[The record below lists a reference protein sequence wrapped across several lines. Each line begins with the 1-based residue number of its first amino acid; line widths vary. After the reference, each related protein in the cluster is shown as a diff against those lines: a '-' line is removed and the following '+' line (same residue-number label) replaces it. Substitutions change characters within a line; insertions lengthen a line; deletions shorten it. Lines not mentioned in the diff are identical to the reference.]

1 MPGVNA
7 NKVEFIFNP
16 LKYFSLGENF
26 KINCKID
33 STVQQHIVEVKVD
46 NVSSKK
52 TIEGLDVDIFPLEFV
67 GEISAGNHS
76 INVAI
81 YEENEVIGR
90 MFYPCITVYD
100 YNDYSI
106 QYITDN
112 NDKNPYI
119 STYYIEPIVNINE
132 EWEIEI
138 FVDDFYCSG
147 YRNLNIGDEKTY
159 EIHVEIDDKH
169 IIYDN
174 LSHGNHF
181 IKMPALSEYK
191 VYDFILYAKDNL
203 GYESHVL
210 INEVWVKPEI
220 EENIYQMTEDD
231 LVAYGITNKKVENIV
246 PIYCNEEEYNAIMAV
261 ERGKRYLTR
270 NEILSSK
277 DEVVNYN
284 IPNGEYVCFNPDFNN
299 DGEYDPFDGWLYKEQ
314 YTRYA
319 EDYNIEEIY
328 NMAESNRIGLQQ
340 FIDNKIKEGYTTV
353 KLIENGYFIVN
364 DLTQLDSANTEQHP
378 GSIIIEGANNFTLDL
393 NGTTIKM
400 NANANAYSK
409 IITLSA
415 SFNSHVKNGI
425 IDGDAFTHDYD
436 NSTNN
441 SEWNQIAG
449 IHGDCRYCSFE
460 NLTMSHSSGYGYVG
474 GGGYIFK
481 NGDRLYTSYIIN
493 CPTFVYGDID
503 DNGNVIESNDRSISD
518 FIDISTAISRYKSY
532 KSFYGEDIKYI
543 KGQISRYL
551 GYQGNGLCNWNL
563 KVFMYDENK
572 NLIHKRVGY
581 QYREVDI
588 PVNTKYIRVV
598 ALADYNLFDVG
609 TGIKLVHFFRPINCV
624 TKNVTIKE
632 IRGTGGAWTSSNNCL
647 FTDMEIRSA
656 GNHVTPTAFD
666 FEDGW
671 DQMQDVTMRNIK
683 CFSDGGGSSSLLT
696 CGGHNFI
703 FENIGHDSEARAYNY
718 ARTRHYVYRNCVT
731 NNDFAQNYQSIIRT
745 GTPRMYN
752 CDIKTLSNNT
762 NPDII
767 TNFKSDHIDRGTI
780 YNSTVKNNYLRNNV
794 SSIISQCDI
803 INSNII
809 CNGWSGYIGRKAYF
823 VNDRFICEDEN
834 NFIDIAINTGGNVI
848 MYDCTFDSFTR
859 FRNHAD
865 LSLLYVENCSFPKG
879 VAIEPSVI
887 ERSFQKDIMFKKCNM
902 TIDSLEYDFIN
913 SKPHAY
919 SAGPIKVTFEDCVI
933 TIKNIGPNKSIWYD
947 NSKSTEGVI
956 KFINCK
962 FIFETED
969 KIELF
974 TTYANNKLGRTN
986 LLVKMIKCEMIDN
999 ITKTTVKNTE
1009 GIKYFETNTDEI
1021 IIDTNQPR
1029 LVYLNNE
1036 DVIIP
1041 YCSVSSNDGVIE
1053 THGVIRSL
1061 TDEEFNNINIDNY
1074 NVDQGYINDSI
1085 SSNELPSGEYQY
1097 EVYTVDSYGLRSEPL
1112 TMSLIINEYID
1123 ENDFTEIVVDIP
1135 TDNYELV
1142 LIGSSELI
1150 INTGEINWGD
1160 GTEDILTTDS
1170 LSHIYT
1176 TAGEY
1181 TIRGRFIFGKGIKP
1195 TNTIKN
1201 VLIKVNKLCSNYSLN
1216 LNSAFEG
1223 MTRLE
1228 TFNCDNIRVDNLA
1241 NTFYNCSALTTL
1253 DVSNWDTSNVTNMSH
1268 MFGICKLLTS
1278 VDVSNWNT
1286 SNVTDMSYMFYSC
1299 NALTTLDVSNWN
1311 TSNVTNMSWIF
1322 RGCNALTSLDVSNWD
1337 TSNVTSMNLMF
1348 IGCHKLTS
1356 VDVSK
1361 WDTSKVTNMSEM
1373 FHDCKSLT
1381 SLDLS
1386 NWDTKNVI
1394 DMSSMFRI
1402 CNALT
1407 SVDVSN
1413 WNTSK
1418 VTNMGYMFYGCSS
1431 LTSLDVSNWNTSNV
1445 TNMYGMFGGCNALT
1459 SLDVSDWNTSN
1470 VTTMNSMFRD
1480 CVILTSLDLTNWN
1493 TDNVTDMS
1501 YMFQY
1506 NYALTTL
1513 GDLFNWN
1520 TVNVAHINNMFYNC
1534 SALTTLDVSNWN
1546 ISKVTS
1552 TSSMFCNC
1560 SVLTSLDVSKWNI
1573 SNITNMN
1580 GMFNGCKSLTSL
1592 DVSNWNT
1599 SNVTTMDGMFN
1610 GCSVLTSLD
1619 VSNWN
1624 TNSVTDMSSIFQNC
1638 NALTTLDVSNWNTKN
1653 VNDMYGI
1660 FFGCK
1665 SLTSLDLSKWNTS
1678 NVTDIRFMFRDCRSL
1693 TTLDISN
1700 FDLNKVNTYYSGLFL
1715 NDNKLLTINMNNSD
1729 YNSVNKI
1736 IEQLPTR
1743 ASDNLGVLSIR
1754 GVNDL
1759 NQVNINDAKTKFWII
1774 ENSRE
1779 IKSIKINNKD
1789 ISKVYKGS
1797 LRIKKMYIG

>member
-33 STVQQHIVEVKVD
+33 STVQQHIVEVKID

-169 IIYDN
+169 IVYDN

-210 INEVWVKPEI
+210 LNEVWVKPEI

-231 LVAYGITNKKVENIV
+231 LVTYGITNKKVENIV

-261 ERGKRYLTR
+261 AKNSRYLTR

-284 IPNGEYVCFNPDFNN
+284 IPSGEYVCFIPDFNN
-299 DGEYDPFDGWLYKEQ
+299 DGEYDPFEGWLYKEQ

-319 EDYNIEEIY
+319 EDYNTEEIY

-340 FIDNKIKEGYTTV
+340 FIDDKIEEGYTTV

-364 DLTQLDSANTEQHP
+364 DLSQLDSANVEYRP

-393 NGTTIKM
+393 NGSTIKM
-400 NANANAYSK
+400 NANANASSK
-409 IITLSA
+409 IVTLSK

-425 IDGDAFTHDYD
+425 IDGDVFTHDYD

-449 IHGDCRYCSFE
+449 IHDDCRYCSFE

-474 GGGYIFK
+474 GSCGILK
-481 NGDRLYTSYIIN
+481 NGDRMYTSYIIL
-493 CPTFVYGDID
+493 CPKFVYGDID

-518 FIDISTAISRYKSY
+518 FIDISTAISKY

-543 KGQISRYL
+543 RGQISKYL

-598 ALADYNLFDVG
+598 ALADYNFFDVG
-609 TGIKLVHFFRPINCV
+609 TGIRLVHFFRPINCV

-632 IRGTGGAWTSSNNCL
+632 IRGTGGAWTGSNNCL
-647 FTDMEIRSA
+647 FTDMEIRSV

-671 DQMQDVTMRNIK
+671 DQMQDVTMRNIR
-683 CFSDGGGSSSLLT
+683 CFGDGGGSTNLMT

-703 FENIGHDSEARAYNY
+703 YENIGHDSEAVAYNY
-718 ARTRHYVYRNCVT
+718 GRTRHYVYRNCVS
-731 NNDFAQNYQSIIRT
+731 NNKFAQNYQSIIRT

-752 CDIKTLSNNT
+752 CDIKTLSNSE
-762 NPDII
+762 NPNIFI
-767 TNFKSDHIDRGTI
+767 NFKSDHIDRGTI
-780 YNSTVKNNYLRNNV
+780 YNSTVKNHIINNYFT
-794 SSIISQCDI
+794 IISTCDI
-803 INSNII
+803 INSNVI
-809 CNGWSGYIGRKAYF
+809 CNGWSGHIGRKAYF

-834 NFIDIAINTGGNVI
+834 NFIDIAINTGGNVM

-859 FRNHAD
+859 FRNHTD

-879 VAIEPSVI
+879 VAIEPNVI
-887 ERSFQKDIMFKKCNM
+887 EKNFQKDIMFKKCNI
-902 TIDSLEYDFIN
+902 TIDSLEHDFI
-913 SKPHAY
+913 STKPYAY
-919 SAGPIKVTFEDCVI
+919 SAGPVKVTFEDCVI
-933 TIKNIGPNKSIWYD
+933 TIKDIGPNKSIWYD

-969 KIELF
+969 KIGLF
-974 TTYANNKLGRTN
+974 TTFASNKLGRTN
-986 LLVKMIKCEMIDN
+986 LLVKMIKCEMIDD

-1085 SSNELPSGEYQY
+1085 SSNTLPLGEYQY
-1097 EVYTVDSYGLRSEPL
+1097 EVYAVDSYGLRSEPL
-1112 TMSLIINEYID
+1112 TMSLTINEYIE

-1160 GTEDILTTDS
+1160 GTEDILTTDN
-1170 LSHIYT
+1170 LSHTYT

-1181 TIRGRFIFGKGIKP
+1181 TIRGKFIFGKGIKP

-1216 LNSAFEG
+1216 LNNAFEG
-1223 MTRLE
+1223 MNRLE

-1241 NTFYNCSALTTL
+1241 NTFNGCNALTSLDISNWNTDKVTNMYGMFKDCKLLTSLNLSNWDTSNVTDMSSMFHGCNSLTTL
-1253 DVSNWDTSNVTNMSH
+1253 DVSNWNTSKVTNMYSMFRDCTNLISLDVSNWNTDNVTNMSY
-1268 MFGICKLLTS
+1268 MFQYNYVLTTL
-1278 VDVSNWNT
+1278 DVSNWNT
-1286 SNVTDMSYMFYSC
+1286 SEVTSMNNMFYAC
-1299 NALTTLDVSNWN
+1299 RALTTLDVSNWN
-1311 TSNVTNMSWIF
+1311 TSNVTNM
-1322 RGCNALTSLDVSNWD
+1322 A
-1337 TSNVTSMNLMF
+1337 
-1348 IGCHKLTS
+1348 H
-1356 VDVSK
+1356 
-1361 WDTSKVTNMSEM
+1361 
-1373 FHDCKSLT
+1373 
-1381 SLDLS
+1381 
-1386 NWDTKNVI
+1386 
-1394 DMSSMFRI
+1394 
-1402 CNALT
+1402 
-1407 SVDVSN
+1407 
-1413 WNTSK
+1413 
-1418 VTNMGYMFYGCSS
+1418 MFYDCSS
-1431 LTSLDVSNWNTSNV
+1431 LTSLDVSNFNTSNVTYMTEMFHNCSSLTSLDVSNFNTSKVTNIGGMFHTCQSLTTLDVSNFNTSNV
-1445 TNMYGMFGGCNALT
+1445 TNMYM
-1459 SLDVSDWNTSN
+1459 
-1470 VTTMNSMFRD
+1470 
-1480 CVILTSLDLTNWN
+1480 
-1493 TDNVTDMS
+1493 
-1501 YMFQY
+1501 
-1506 NYALTTL
+1506 
-1513 GDLFNWN
+1513 
-1520 TVNVAHINNMFYNC
+1520 MFYNC
-1534 SALTTLDVSNWN
+1534 KL
-1546 ISKVTS
+1546 
-1552 TSSMFCNC
+1552 
-1560 SVLTSLDVSKWNI
+1560 LTSLDVSKWDI
-1573 SNITNMN
+1573 SKVTNMYN
-1580 GMFNGCKSLTSL
+1580 MFINCTNLTSI
-1592 DVSNWNT
+1592 T
-1599 SNVTTMDGMFN
+1599 
-1610 GCSVLTSLD
+1610 
-1619 VSNWN
+1619 
-1624 TNSVTDMSSIFQNC
+1624 
-1638 NALTTLDVSNWNTKN
+1638 
-1653 VNDMYGI
+1653 
-1660 FFGCK
+1660 
-1665 SLTSLDLSKWNTS
+1665 
-1678 NVTDIRFMFRDCRSL
+1678 
-1693 TTLDISN
+1693 
-1700 FDLNKVNTYYSGLFL
+1700 
-1715 NDNKLLTINMNNSD
+1715 MNNSD

-1736 IEQLPTR
+1736 ITQLPTRTSDSMGHLYIEGVDDHKLVNKSEAKLKYWAIMTIFPNIKYYTLANEAEETFAYPIINSDESVLSNSSISVIPIENEGSDETVFCLEIETQEDINSIQFVNPECLLKMLILDTSNMTTMKDLFKNCTQLNSIECSDWDTSNVTDMSYMFVGCESLTQLDLSNWDISNVTTMESMFYNCTNLISITMNNSDYNSVNKVIAQLPTR
-1743 ASDNLGVLSIR
+1743 ASDNLGVLSIA
-1754 GVNDL
+1754 GVDDIS
-1759 NQVNINDAKTKFWII
+1759 QVNINDAKTKFWII
-1774 ENSRE
+1774 ENFRE

>member
-261 ERGKRYLTR
+261 AKNSRYLTR

-284 IPNGEYVCFNPDFNN
+284 IPSGEYVCFIPDFNN
-299 DGEYDPFDGWLYKEQ
+299 DGEYDPFEGWLYKEQ

-319 EDYNIEEIY
+319 EDYNTEEIY

-364 DLTQLDSANTEQHP
+364 DLTQLDSANAEQHP

-400 NANANAYSK
+400 NANANATSK
-409 IITLSA
+409 IVTLSS

-543 KGQISRYL
+543 RGQISRYL

-609 TGIKLVHFFRPINCV
+609 TGIKLVHFFKPINCV

-632 IRGTGGAWTSSNNCL
+632 IRGTGGAWTSLNNCL
-647 FTDMEIRSA
+647 FTDMEFRSV

-683 CFSDGGGSSSLLT
+683 CFSDGGGSSSLMT

-703 FENIGHDSEARAYNY
+703 YENIGHDSEAHAYNY

-780 YNSTVKNNYLRNNV
+780 YNSTVKNHIINNY
-794 SSIISQCDI
+794 SSIISTCDI

-834 NFIDIAINTGGNVI
+834 NFIDIAINAGGNVI

-859 FRNHAD
+859 FRNHTD

-879 VAIEPSVI
+879 VAIEPNVI

-902 TIDSLEYDFIN
+902 TIDSLEYNFIN
-913 SKPHAY
+913 SKPYAY

-933 TIKNIGPNKSIWYD
+933 TIKNIGPSKSIWYD

-1085 SSNELPSGEYQY
+1085 SSNELPLGKYQY

-1112 TMSLIINEYID
+1112 TMSLIINEYIE

-1160 GTEDILTTDS
+1160 ETEDILTTDN

-1181 TIRGRFIFGKGIKP
+1181 TIRGKFIFGKGIQP
-1195 TNTIKN
+1195 TNTIKS
-1201 VLIKVNKLCSNYSLN
+1201 VLIKINKLCSNYSLN
-1216 LNSAFEG
+1216 LNNAFEG
-1223 MTRLE
+1223 MNRLE
-1228 TFNCDNIRVDNLA
+1228 IFNCNNIRVNSLSK
-1241 NTFYNCSALTTL
+1241 TFNGCNALTSLDISNWDTSNVTDMSYMFCNCNSL
-1253 DVSNWDTSNVTNMSH
+1253 TSVDVSNWDTSNVTNMSH
-1268 MFGICKLLTS
+1268 MFR
-1278 VDVSNWNT
+1278 N
-1286 SNVTDMSYMFYSC
+1286 
-1299 NALTTLDVSNWN
+1299 
-1311 TSNVTNMSWIF
+1311 
-1322 RGCNALTSLDVSNWD
+1322 CNALTSLDVSKWN

-1348 IGCHKLTS
+1348 IGCHKLTTL
-1356 VDVSK
+1356 DVSK
-1361 WDTSKVTNMSEM
+1361 WNTSKVTNMSEM
-1373 FHDCKSLT
+1373 F
-1381 SLDLS
+1381 
-1386 NWDTKNVI
+1386 
-1394 DMSSMFRI
+1394 
-1402 CNALT
+1402 
-1407 SVDVSN
+1407 
-1413 WNTSK
+1413 
-1418 VTNMGYMFYGCSS
+1418 
-1431 LTSLDVSNWNTSNV
+1431 
-1445 TNMYGMFGGCNALT
+1445 
-1459 SLDVSDWNTSN
+1459 
-1470 VTTMNSMFRD
+1470 RD
-1480 CVILTSLDLTNWN
+1480 CIILTSLDLTNWN

-1513 GDLFNWN
+1513 
-1520 TVNVAHINNMFYNC
+1520 
-1534 SALTTLDVSNWN
+1534 
-1546 ISKVTS
+1546 
-1552 TSSMFCNC
+1552 
-1560 SVLTSLDVSKWNI
+1560 
-1573 SNITNMN
+1573 
-1580 GMFNGCKSLTSL
+1580 

-1599 SNVTTMDGMFN
+1599 SEVTTMNNMFN
-1610 GCSVLTSLD
+1610 NCDNLI
-1619 VSNWN
+1619 
-1624 TNSVTDMSSIFQNC
+1624 SI
-1638 NALTTLDVSNWNTKN
+1638 S
-1653 VNDMYGI
+1653 
-1660 FFGCK
+1660 
-1665 SLTSLDLSKWNTS
+1665 
-1678 NVTDIRFMFRDCRSL
+1678 
-1693 TTLDISN
+1693 
-1700 FDLNKVNTYYSGLFL
+1700 
-1715 NDNKLLTINMNNSD
+1715 MNNSD
-1729 YNSVNKI
+1729 YNSVNKVI
-1736 IEQLPTR
+1736 AQLPTR